1 MKWNGLNESGVRG
14 IGVQKLKDVL
24 GYNSAGMA
32 LVQVRMG
39 MWLGYMDGIGL
50 GCVVCRI
57 YFFMEVGGGGCGW
70 RVEFR

>member
-1 MKWNGLNESGVRG
+1 
-14 IGVQKLKDVL
+14 
-24 GYNSAGMA
+24 
-32 LVQVRMG
+32 MG

-70 RVEFR
+70 RVEFW